1 MYENRYVDCIEDC
14 EELTKE
20 ELVEYVNEIADK
32 LNTLMGIVYNS
43 SLINDEVVFN
53 DLINPRGRY

>member
-1 MYENRYVDCIEDC
+1 MYGNRYVDCIEDC

-53 DLINPRGRY
+53 DLINHRGRY

>member
-1 MYENRYVDCIEDC
+1 MYWNRYVDCIEDC